1 VAGTPFLHQLLSRL
15 NGDSSTIV
23 SGGMVSVE
31 ILSDGS
37 YLVEEVL
44 MHDGSKLSM
53 ISSAVFANGKIL
65 LGSPPSDGVLVCPI
79 PDQPIS
85 SKTIKGVQ
93 RRTIQTN

>member
-1 VAGTPFLHQLLSRL
+1 MGRV
-15 NGDSSTIV
+15 NGDSSMIA

-31 ILSDGS
+31 VLSDGS

-44 MHDGSKLSM
+44 MHDGSKLSL

-65 LGSPPSDGVLVCPI
+65 LGSAPSDGVLVCPI

-93 RRTIQTN
+93 RRTIQSK